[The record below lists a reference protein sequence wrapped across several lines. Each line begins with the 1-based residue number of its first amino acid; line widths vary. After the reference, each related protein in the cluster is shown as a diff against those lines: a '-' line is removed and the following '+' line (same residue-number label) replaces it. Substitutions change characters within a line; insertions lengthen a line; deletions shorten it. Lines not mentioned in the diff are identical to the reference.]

1 MSMIP
6 LGKYASFEEKNSSL
20 VRNALDTIGVSM
32 RVRF

>member
-1 MSMIP
+1 MIP